1 MHTNVILTNKRCTH
15 AQSNYTNTKL
25 KAWFR
30 RLLHHLA
37 RKRSGPILH
46 PLDPHRGKRQLLLV
60 YSSLLIVNSLLALL
74 QCWLRYRCFTRKL
87 HFILVCFITAISC
100 NLSTISQPNIWYK
113 PVVDVARDAQCVTQ
127 AVADRHTDGWT
138 DSVQQ

>member
-74 QCWLRYRCFTRKL
+74 QC
-87 HFILVCFITAISC
+87 
-100 NLSTISQPNIWYK
+100 
-113 PVVDVARDAQCVTQ
+113 
-127 AVADRHTDGWT
+127 
-138 DSVQQ
+138 